1 MTYILILGW
10 ASARN
15 KDFVAWLVECAE
27 FQWYLP
33 TGYMYDHRM
42 SNESELDRDVEID
55 KLKKL
60 DLRKYD
66 VIIAKS
72 MGTGLIAQLLG
83 EWCFRDDVKV
93 IFLWVPLRVAQEL
106 EFVNNYN
113 NLKKAIIIQ
122 NEFDPTGS
130 YQMCSDYFLSLKDV
144 EVKCVIG
151 NVSHSYEDFEQYLS
165 LIVF

>member
-1 MTYILILGW
+1 MTNILILGW
-10 ASARN
+10 ASVRN
-15 KDFVAWLVECAE
+15 KDFVAWLTEYTEA
-27 FQWYLP
+27 QWYSL
-33 TGYMYDHRM
+33 TWFYYDHRKN
-42 SNESELDRDVEID
+42 NESELDRDLEIN

-60 DLRKYD
+60 DLKKYD

-72 MGTGLIAQLLG
+72 MWSGLIAELLG

-130 YQMCSDYFLSLKDV
+130 YQMCSDYFLSFKDV

-151 NVSHSYEDFEQYLS
+151 NVSHSYEEYEEYLS
-165 LIVF
+165 LIS